1 MQKLLQ
7 EFEAELSGQG
17 FDVSHALQSGARA
30 ADVATA
36 IAATPYPLPP
46 DLLAVYLWKNGTAKQ
61 NLAEFTAYFTAL
73 DAGNQKAI
81 WPDQT
86 IEPSSTFYRNT
97 PFFPEI
103 GTFMPV
109 NDALASYQD
118 ACEHDFWPANF
129 WPIFHDD
136 AVLLNLDPESNSYG
150 QIYLY
155 SPSLLILE
163 PEPYYDSLEIMFTT
177 YLAALKAKLLPFGDE
192 LEPNFSSYSALA
204 AELNPLSI
212 ISWRS

>member
-7 EFEAELSGQG
+7 SFEAELLEQG
-17 FDVSHALQSGARA
+17 FDVGHALQPETTA
-30 ADVATA
+30 AAVAAA
-36 IAATPYPLPP
+36 IAATPYTLPP

-61 NLAEFTAYFTAL
+61 SKAEFAAYFAKL
-73 DAGNQKAI
+73 DAGNQQVV

-86 IEPSSTFYRNT
+86 QEPSATFYQNT

-103 GTFMPV
+103 GTFMPLD
-109 NDALASYQD
+109 DALASYQQ
-118 ACEHDFWPANF
+118 AREHDFWPTNF

-136 AVLLNLDPESNSYG
+136 ALLVDIDSESRTYG
-150 QIYLY
+150 QVHLC

-163 PEPYYDSLEIMFTT
+163 PEPYYDSLETMFTT
-177 YLAALKAKLLPFGDE
+177 YLAALKVNLVPFGDD
-192 LEPNFSSYSALA
+192 LEPNFSNYSALA

-212 ISWRS
+212 ASWRL